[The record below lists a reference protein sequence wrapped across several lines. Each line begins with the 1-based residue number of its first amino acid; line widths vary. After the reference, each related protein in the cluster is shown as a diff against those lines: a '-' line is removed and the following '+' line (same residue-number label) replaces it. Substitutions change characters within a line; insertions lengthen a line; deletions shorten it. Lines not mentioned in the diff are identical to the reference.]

1 MAGIVFELKEVKI
14 SIYKQ
19 IPSCTIFKGVL
30 SYIVMGAFSLIRRSR
45 WFKKRDVWQLCNI
58 HKKDKAWSLFNDD
71 PNHKNLE
78 SALYEQEKFEK
89 QQCKSM
95 IKYENKIVA
104 NMKVN
109 PKRFFSYLKSK
120 RKINESVTAVKDPHG
135 NLTETPKDTA
145 DTIAGFFSS
154 TFTDEPLGPL
164 PKKCY
169 ENKNTNVIDEHFCIQ
184 EADVK
189 TALMKLD
196 VSKSMGPDMVHPKV
210 LTGLSDNTNFITALT
225 FLYNRCYAEGK
236 IPQIW
241 KTASVTPLHKKG
253 PKTEASNY
261 RPISLTSVLCK
272 IYEKFVRSH
281 IMKFVESKISPKQ
294 HGFLSGKSCLSNL
307 LEAVDSIN
315 DMLAEGEDVD
325 IFFLDF
331 QKAFDSVPHHR
342 LLIKLQNLGIQGKF
356 LNVIAD
362 FLSGR
367 SFNVNVGNAKSNTHQ
382 VTSGVPQGSVLG
394 PILFLLYINDL
405 PETIKGKI
413 AMFADDVKM
422 HAKARN
428 YFDNQVDLITLHQW
442 QCLWLLKFNTKD
454 GKCKVMNVG
463 KNNPHN
469 VYLLGDEPLINVK
482 SEVDLGVTINSN
494 WDWSDQINKSIS
506 KANASMAWV
515 TRSVICRSPTVLL
528 NIYKSLIRPHLE
540 YCVQLWSPMPRHG
553 IWNQI
558 MDIETVLLS
567 YY

>member
-1 MAGIVFELKEVKI
+1 M
-14 SIYKQ
+14 
-19 IPSCTIFKGVL
+19 
-30 SYIVMGAFSLIRRSR
+30 
-45 WFKKRDVWQLCNI
+45 
-58 HKKDKAWSLFNDD
+58 
-71 PNHKNLE
+71 
-78 SALYEQEKFEK
+78 LY
-89 QQCKSM
+89 
-95 IKYENKIVA
+95 A
-104 NMKVN
+104 
-109 PKRFFSYLKSK
+109 
-120 RKINESVTAVKDPHG
+120 
-135 NLTETPKDTA
+135 
-145 DTIAGFFSS
+145 
-154 TFTDEPLGPL
+154 
-164 PKKCY
+164 
-169 ENKNTNVIDEHFCIQ
+169 IQ

-196 VSKSMGPDMVHPKV
+196 ASKSMGPDMVHPKV
-210 LTGLSDNTNFITALT
+210 LTVLSDNTNFVTALT

-261 RPISLTSVLCK
+261 RPKSLTSVLCK

-281 IMKFVESKISPKQ
+281 IMKFVENKISPKQ

-342 LLIKLQNLGIQGKF
+342 LLIKLQNLGIRGKP

-362 FLSGR
+362 FLSDR
-367 SFNVNVGNAKSNTHQ
+367 SFTVSVGNARSSTHK
-382 VTSGVPQGSVLG
+382 VKSGVPQGSVLG

-405 PETIKGKI
+405 PETVKNQL
-413 AMFADDVKM
+413 ALFADDVKM
-422 HAKARN
+422 YAKART
-428 YFDNQVDLITLHQW
+428 YFDNQVDLDNLYKW

-469 VYLLGDEPLINVK
+469 VYFLGDEPLITVK
-482 SEVDLGVTINSN
+482 SEIDLGISVNSN
-494 WDWSDQINKSIS
+494 WNWNDQINKSIS
-506 KANASMAWV
+506 KANSCMAWV
-515 TRSVICRSPTVLL
+515 TRSVICRSPDVLL

-553 IWNQI
+553 NWTQI
-558 MDIETVLLS
+558 MDISIL
-567 YY
+567 